1 MVKSNSLNE
10 KLSAAEM
17 GKLWATYMGNSMS
30 IRVLT
35 YYLLHTEDKDIK
47 KVLNDALHLSES
59 MVKEIEKIFIQEDFP
74 IPLGFGEQDV
84 NLSAP
89 RLFADEFY
97 LYYLKYAG
105 KAGLSLYSI
114 AIPIVIREDVKEFFS
129 YCLNSTKKLL
139 FEVNNVLNMKGLL
152 IKTTTIPTPEKVK
165 FIKENNYLN
174 GFFGDVRN
182 LHSLEIAHL
191 FDNIEND
198 ITSKAL
204 LIGFSQVAKNEKVKD
219 FFIKGR
225 NITNKHIENCSKKL
239 HKDHLPSPSL
249 LDHLVSTSTDSPFS
263 DKLMVFHKIDMFS
276 MKVRSYANSL
286 SANGRKDLATMY
298 SRFLIEIGLFV
309 EDGMNIMIENDWME
323 RPPEAVDR
331 DHLASDKFL

>member
-1 MVKSNSLNE
+1 
-10 KLSAAEM
+10 
-17 GKLWATYMGNSMS
+17 
-30 IRVLT
+30 
-35 YYLLHTEDKDIK
+35 
-47 KVLNDALHLSES
+47 
-59 MVKEIEKIFIQEDFP
+59 
-74 IPLGFGEQDV
+74 
-84 NLSAP
+84 
-89 RLFADEFY
+89 
-97 LYYLKYAG
+97 
-105 KAGLSLYSI
+105 
-114 AIPIVIREDVKEFFS
+114 
-129 YCLNSTKKLL
+129 
-139 FEVNNVLNMKGLL
+139 LNMKGLL

-225 NITNKHIENCSKKL
+225 NITNTHIENCSKKL
-239 HKDHLPSPSL
+239 HKDHLPSPSF

-286 SANGRKDLATMY
+286 SVNGRKDLATMY
-298 SRFLIEIGLFV
+298 SRF
-309 EDGMNIMIENDWME
+309 
-323 RPPEAVDR
+323 
-331 DHLASDKFL
+331 

>member
-10 KLSAAEM
+10 KLTAAEM

-47 KVLNDALHLSES
+47 KVLNDALQLSES

-139 FEVNNVLNMKGLL
+139 FEVNNVLNMKG
-152 IKTTTIPTPEKVK
+152 
-165 FIKENNYLN
+165 
-174 GFFGDVRN
+174 
-182 LHSLEIAHL
+182 
-191 FDNIEND
+191 
-198 ITSKAL
+198 
-204 LIGFSQVAKNEKVKD
+204 
-219 FFIKGR
+219 
-225 NITNKHIENCSKKL
+225 
-239 HKDHLPSPSL
+239 
-249 LDHLVSTSTDSPFS
+249 
-263 DKLMVFHKIDMFS
+263 
-276 MKVRSYANSL
+276 
-286 SANGRKDLATMY
+286 
-298 SRFLIEIGLFV
+298 
-309 EDGMNIMIENDWME
+309 
-323 RPPEAVDR
+323 
-331 DHLASDKFL
+331 